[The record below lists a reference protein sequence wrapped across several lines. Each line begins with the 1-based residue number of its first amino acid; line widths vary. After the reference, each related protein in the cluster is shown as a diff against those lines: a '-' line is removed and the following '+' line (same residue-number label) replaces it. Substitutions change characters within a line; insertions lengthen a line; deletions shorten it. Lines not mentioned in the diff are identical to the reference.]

1 MLYAER
7 NEKGGCNVMQQ
18 AKVTFKGQITIP
30 KAVREALDI
39 QAGDSVTFRLE
50 GDHAVVKPLKKKALL
65 DFYGAFPARRPYP
78 GLEAV
83 RKEVHHK
90 IAERIDGRKKR

>member
-1 MLYAER
+1 
-7 NEKGGCNVMQQ
+7 MQE

-39 QAGDSVTFRLE
+39 RTGDSVAFRIE
-50 GDHAVVKPLKKKALL
+50 RDHAVLKPLKKKALL
-65 DFYGAFPARRPYP
+65 DFYGAFPAERPYP
-78 GLEAV
+78 GLKAV

-90 IAERIDGRKKR
+90 IADRVVGRKKP